1 MDKSNTHVKDN
12 IMEKEKKAVNYHK
25 RKFNCAQS
33 VFTVFGQDFGISE
46 DDCLKLS
53 CAFGGGM
60 GRKQN
65 VCGAVTG
72 ALMALGLKY
81 GKGINDPEENKML
94 TYSKTSEFFRQFS
107 KLNGSIV
114 CRELL
119 DDLDLNNPDDCKQI
133 AEQNLF
139 EIKCEK
145 YMADAVRITEKLIE
159 QTRNNIK

>member
-1 MDKSNTHVKDN
+1 
-12 IMEKEKKAVNYHK
+12 
-25 RKFNCAQS
+25 
-33 VFTVFGQDFGISE
+33 
-46 DDCLKLS
+46 
-53 CAFGGGM
+53 
-60 GRKQN
+60 
-65 VCGAVTG
+65 
-72 ALMALGLKY
+72 
-81 GKGINDPEENKML
+81 ML

-159 QTRNNIK
+159 